1 LPPVDKARAEDPRH
15 PVALSGPAA
24 LKSPAA
30 IILFLGVTAAGLVG
44 DLVSKHV
51 VFQWLMDRPNLPE
64 EVAAARRRLGDVPS
78 TRILQD
84 LHLRRRIMPGISLTL
99 QTNPGLAFGKGKGI
113 PRWLVA
119 GATLVTMVMV
129 LYFFAT
135 SRPKARSV
143 HVALAFILSGAI
155 GNLYDRL
162 FGQVL
167 LPGVEPIR
175 YQVRDFIDCTELLWV
190 WVFNVADVLLVI
202 GVGLLMI
209 HWWRGERPRKPAS
222 A

>member
-1 LPPVDKARAEDPRH
+1 LPPVDKARAEDSRR
-15 PVALSGPAA
+15 PVTLSGPAA
-24 LKSPAA
+24 LKCPAA
-30 IILFLGVTAAGLVG
+30 IILFLGVTAAGLAG
-44 DLVSKHV
+44 DLASKHV
-51 VFQWLMDRPNLPE
+51 VFQWLLDRPNLPE
-64 EVAAARRRLGDVPS
+64 EVAAARLRLGDVS
-78 TRILQD
+78 TTRILQD
-84 LHLRRRIMPGISLTL
+84 LHLRRRIMPGVSVTL

-119 GATLVTMVMV
+119 GATLVTMAMV

-143 HVALAFILSGAI
+143 HVSLAFILSGAL

-175 YQVRDFIDCTELLWV
+175 YQVRDFIDCTELYWL
-190 WVFNVADVLLVI
+190 WVFNVADVLLVV

-209 HWWRGERPRKPAS
+209 HWWRGERPGKPAS